1 MQYLQLQI
9 KASDEVFQLLEENQ
23 MQVSSM
29 KASRFCSPFRYDV
42 DFWEKALD
50 QIVEATELLLKVQTQ
65 WLYLE
70 NIFLGEDIRMQVLAW
85 MHGNLFSIF
94 CLFLS
99 QPSSLQTALF
109 WKILLSSVFFYLCC
123 YNSLLCSISLTA
135 SF

>member
-94 CLFLS
+94 SLFLS

>member
-29 KASRFCSPFRYDV
+29 KASRFCSPFRSDV
-42 DFWEKALD
+42 EFWEKALD

-94 CLFLS
+94 SLFLS